1 MILISSLLFLLISIN
16 SKQMKSM
23 KVHPLST
30 KRNTT
35 FLGNRDSPIDQTAP
49 RKLRR
54 LPHVFGKVLELPFP
68 SDADVAV
75 DESPNSINFVAG
87 IENSDFSG
95 AGKSVRAHAVEI
107 YPGITKV
114 VVVRDGK
121 VGDLVGEKI
130 GVDVWRCRLP
140 AAALTGL
147 ATAAIVDGELV
158 VTVPKSRGF

>member
-1 MILISSLLFLLISIN
+1 
-16 SKQMKSM
+16 MKSM

-75 DESPNSINFVAG
+75 DESPNSISFVAG
-87 IENSDFSG
+87 IENSGFSG
-95 AGKSVRAHAVEI
+95 AGKRVRAHAVEI

-114 VVVRDGK
+114 VVRNGK
-121 VGDLVGEKI
+121 VGDLLGEKI
-130 GVDVWRCRLP
+130 RDDVWRCRLP